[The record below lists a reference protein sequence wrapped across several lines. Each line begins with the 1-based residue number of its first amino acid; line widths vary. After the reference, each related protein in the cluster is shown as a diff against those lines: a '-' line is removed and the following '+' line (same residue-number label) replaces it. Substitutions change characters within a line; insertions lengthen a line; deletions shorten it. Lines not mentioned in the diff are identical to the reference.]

1 MTEHTC
7 NFCHEPITGNK
18 KYCNLS
24 CAGKM
29 RKGVKTQV
37 MVDFTCPTCTE
48 TTSIAESDARVRTY
62 CSKSCSATATNPK
75 KVSRRKVTTCRGCGD
90 DTYNASFCSVT
101 CSGSSLADRTLNKFL
116 EGTSK
121 TLIKSK
127 KIYQYLLDRQQGGC
141 AICNMPPIWNG
152 KTLVFI
158 HDHIDGNSENN
169 SPDNIRL
176 VCSNCDS
183 QLDTY
188 KSKNVGKGRH
198 SRRMRYAEGKSS

>member
-1 MTEHTC
+1 
-7 NFCHEPITGNK
+7 
-18 KYCNLS
+18 
-24 CAGKM
+24 M

-37 MVDFTCPTCTE
+37 MVDFTCPTCNE
-48 TTSIAESDARVRTY
+48 TKCIAESDARVRTY
-62 CSKSCSATATNPK
+62 CSKSCSATGTNPK
-75 KVSRRKVTTCRGCGD
+75 KESRRKVNICRGCGE
-90 DTYNASFCSVT
+90 DTYNASFCSIA
-101 CSGSSLADRTLNKFL
+101 CNGSSLADRTLNKFL

-127 KIYQYLLDRQQGGC
+127 KIYQYLLDRQDGGC
-141 AICNMPPIWNG
+141 AICKIPPIWNG

-188 KSKNVGKGRH
+188 KSKNIGKGRH
-198 SRRMRYAEGKSS
+198 TRRMRYAEGKSS